1 MKKIVSLLLALLCL
15 GGFALGEAELSY
27 DGSVVAGKTVPV
39 SVPYGGRV
47 TEVSVTAGS
56 WVREGDT
63 LGALGSTLNFAP
75 IEGTV
80 TGLNAVEGDSAE
92 TAAERYG
99 AVLWLEPTH
108 RYTLEATDEKAWNNS
123 ENHYLHLGERVYL
136 SCATDGTHTGTGFV
150 SAFTESGFSI
160 EVTGGE
166 FYLDE
171 KVDLYCVS
179 DGTHKG
185 TGIVTALT
193 DSGYDIEVTGG
204 EFYLSEKVDVYRTED
219 LAKEGRLGRGTVK
232 RAKPVAVKGSGSILK
247 RHAET
252 GDFVERGEL
261 LFETVEG
268 VLDGLYAPE
277 GRILCPETGIVTS
290 VEKAQGDTIGKG
302 ETLVKIAPASS
313 FQVQFDIPEPDLF
326 ILQAGTPVTMEL
338 YWDNADAK
346 TYSGT
351 ISSIS
356 FVNEEQKAD
365 SGTGSS
371 GKKTYRAYATL
382 APDERIRLGMTM
394 IVYPGAAPAAAE
406 ETDQP
411 TETERAEEN
420 EHE

>member
-171 KVDLYCVS
+171 KVDLY
-179 DGTHKG
+179 
-185 TGIVTALT
+185 
-193 DSGYDIEVTGG
+193 
-204 EFYLSEKVDVYRTED
+204 
-219 LAKEGRLGRGTVK
+219 
-232 RAKPVAVKGSGSILK
+232 RAKPLAVKGTGSILK
-247 RHAET
+247 LHVRN

-394 IVYPGAAPAAAE
+394 IVYPGAAPTAAE

>member
-136 SCATDGTHTGTGFV
+136 SCATDGTHTGTGFI

-171 KVDLYCVS
+171 KVDLYR
-179 DGTHKG
+179 
-185 TGIVTALT
+185 
-193 DSGYDIEVTGG
+193 E
-204 EFYLSEKVDVYRTED
+204 ED
-219 LAKEGRLGRGTVK
+219 LAKESRIGRGTVK
-232 RAKPVAVKGSGSILK
+232 RAKPLAVKGTGSILK
-247 RHAET
+247 LHVRN

-394 IVYPGAAPAAAE
+394 IVYPGAAPTAAE